1 MVKFKAWAA
10 KSGLGWIGK
19 HSNLINNKVFTFH
32 NAHNEDPEIEL
43 PQRYAKAILSLS
55 LDLKKA
61 DQVHHDMLL
70 MSSTIEENEEL
81 QIMLDSSV
89 VKTEAKRATLSAIF
103 DNKIDSILTTINKDS
118 LVIDSLMKLRPKVI
132 TRYKT
137 KYDTIYRQAPDT
149 CKSYL
154 AELNAECMALD
165 SFNLGI
171 ITRQET
177 QLISYSELV
186 GTMSEQSNMYVL
198 RHTKDSLSILKL
210 DKKLKRTR
218 KFGIAAFGFGFVG
231 GLLIR

>member
-1 MVKFKAWAA
+1 M
-10 KSGLGWIGK
+10 
-19 HSNLINNKVFTFH
+19 NNEEKQ
-32 NAHNEDPEIEL
+32 IIKEL
-43 PQRYAKAILSLS
+43 AYKIVLPTIILAMACL
-55 LDLKKA
+55 A
-61 DQVHHDMLL
+61 LL
-70 MSSTIEENEEL
+70 MTCKKKKPPIPIPPSV
-81 QIMLDSSV
+81 LD
-89 VKTEAKRATLSAIF
+89 KR
-103 DNKIDSILTTINKDS
+103 IDSIKTTINKDS
-118 LVIDSLMKLRPKVI
+118 LIIDSLMKLRPKVVI
-132 TRYKT
+132 KYKT

-154 AELNAECMALD
+154 AELNAECLKMD

-198 RHTKDSLSILKL
+198 RHTKDSLLITKL

-218 KFGIAAFGFGFVG
+218 KVGIAAFGIGFIG